1 MKQFQKEFSTQFNG
15 DKTHRSA
22 KAETVFKFLQEHNIS
37 MSSAKYPQQ
46 GGQGRENTSHKS

>member
-1 MKQFQKEFSTQFNG
+1 MNQFQKEFSTQFNG
-15 DKTHRSA
+15 DKIR
-22 KAETVFKFLQEHNIS
+22 KAYTVFKFLQNNIF

>member
-15 DKTHRSA
+15 GKTCRSA
-22 KAETVFKFLQEHNIS
+22 KAQTVFKFLQKNIF